1 MGILQ
6 KLLFI
11 DELPRGNIMKHYN
24 ALFITTCL
32 LLATSLSVAQGI
44 RQSEFN
50 GGTLDTFWTFVDPR
64 GGCTQSMTGTHAS
77 IAIPFGLSRDP
88 VSSGQG
94 GNRAPRLVQRV
105 GPPGSDVG
113 DFGIYAKFDGVQTR
127 QYQIQGLLAIQDD
140 SNFVRCEIFSD
151 SAGMNALLYTFDN
164 HGQYSSQKIHLLSS
178 VPLGTTP
185 LLIRLDRTDSVFTQY
200 YKTSEGGPWIKVD
213 TVIHHINVDSI
224 AVYAANSDSIQP
236 PGDTSAPAFTG
247 LVDYFRNEAPLPVQL
262 ASFTARLAPSNLVQ
276 LDWMTIS
283 ETNNYGFEVQKRL
296 GDVGAFPTIENSFV
310 PGHGTTLDPHW
321 YTFIDPTTAPGDWRY
336 RLKQIDLDAT
346 VHYSEPIAITVPTGV
361 NESSQPLAFRLEQN
375 YPNPFNPSTEIRFA
389 IAEAGHVTLKVYDVL
404 GKEIQ
409 TLAQGV
415 KQPGRY
421 SITWDARAV
430 PSGVYFY
437 RLEAGTFVQTKRMLL
452 IK

>member
-1 MGILQ
+1 
-6 KLLFI
+6 
-11 DELPRGNIMKHYN
+11 
-24 ALFITTCL
+24 
-32 LLATSLSVAQGI
+32 
-44 RQSEFN
+44 
-50 GGTLDTFWTFVDPR
+50 
-64 GGCTQSMTGTHAS
+64 MTGTHAS
-77 IAIPFGLSRDP
+77 IDIPFGLSRDP

-127 QYQIQGLLAIQDD
+127 QYQIQGLMAIQDD
-140 SNFVRCEIFSD
+140 KNFVRCEIFSD
-151 SAGMNALLYTFDN
+151 SAGMKALLFTFDN
-164 HGQYSSQKIHLLSS
+164 DGNYKSQKVHLLDS
-178 VPLGTTP
+178 VPRGTTP

-200 YKTSEGGPWIKVD
+200 YKTSEVGPWIKVD
-213 TVIHHINVDSI
+213 TAIHHMNVDSI

-247 LVDYFRNEAPLPVQL
+247 LVDYFRSEGPLPVQL
-262 ASFTARLAPSNLVQ
+262 AIFTARLTPTNLVQ
-276 LDWMTIS
+276 LEWMTIS

-296 GDVGAFPTIENSFV
+296 GDVGTFRTIDNSFV

-321 YTFIDPTTAPGDWRY
+321 YTFTDPTTAPGDWRY

-361 NESSQPLAFRLEQN
+361 DESFQPLAFRLEQN
-375 YPNPFNPSTEIRFA
+375 YPNPFNPATEIRFE

-404 GKEIQ
+404 GREIQ
-409 TLAQGV
+409 TLAQGA

-421 SITWDARAV
+421 SITWDASAV

-437 RLEAGTFVQTKRMLL
+437 RLEASTFVQTKRMLL
-452 IK
+452 IR